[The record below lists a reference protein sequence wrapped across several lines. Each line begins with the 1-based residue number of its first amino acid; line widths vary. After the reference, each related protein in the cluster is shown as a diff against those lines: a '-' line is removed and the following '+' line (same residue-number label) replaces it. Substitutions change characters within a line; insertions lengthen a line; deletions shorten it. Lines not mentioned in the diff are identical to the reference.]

1 MNELY
6 FCELP
11 LYNDSKQRREGSNK
25 MAKKMSLAQRIN
37 VLRAIVMGAN
47 DGIISVAGIVI
58 GVAAAT
64 SNSYSILIS
73 GLSGSL
79 AGTISMCM
87 GEYVS
92 VSTQKD
98 SQRMALVE
106 EKERL
111 AEDPQGEFNYVKQK
125 YMDQDISEN
134 LAQKATKELM
144 DKDAMGTAVQERYG
158 FNPNEFTSPYAAALS
173 SFISFPLG
181 SILPMVAVTTFPPA
195 TRIMATVIAVL
206 IALVITGYIAAVLG
220 NNPNKLKSMIRNTVS
235 GLLTMAVTFLI
246 GQLLK
251 R

>member
-1 MNELY
+1 
-6 FCELP
+6 
-11 LYNDSKQRREGSNK
+11 
-25 MAKKMSLAQRIN
+25 MAEKSSLAQRIN

-98 SQRMALVE
+98 SQRMALVA

-111 AEDPQGEFNYVKQK
+111 AEDYQGEFNYVKQK
-125 YMDQDISEN
+125 YLDQDIAPDLAQQATQELMDQDA
-134 LAQKATKELM
+134 L
-144 DKDAMGTAVQERYG
+144 GTVVQERYG
-158 FNPNEFTSPYAAALS
+158 FNPHDFTSPYAAALS

-181 SILPMVAVTTFPPA
+181 SVLPILAVTLFPPA
-195 TRIMATVIAVL
+195 TRILATVIAVL
-206 IALVITGYIAAVLG
+206 IALIITGYLAAVLG
-220 NNPNKLKSMIRNTVS
+220 NNPDRFKSIVRNTVS
-235 GLLTMAVTFLI
+235 GLLTMAVTFII